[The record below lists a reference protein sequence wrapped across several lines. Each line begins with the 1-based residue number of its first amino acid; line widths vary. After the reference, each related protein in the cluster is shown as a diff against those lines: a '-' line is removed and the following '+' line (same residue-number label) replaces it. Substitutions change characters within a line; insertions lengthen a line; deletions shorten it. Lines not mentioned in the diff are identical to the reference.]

1 MDGSLAGGSHQAHEG
16 VSATASVDDAQIQKK
31 IDEEV
36 AIKLNQKLE
45 GLREQI
51 ISEQEEKMRQAI
63 QEAMNQSQKQLQDKQ
78 KEQQAMAAQQELELE
93 KARA

>member
-1 MDGSLAGGSHQAHEG
+1 M
-16 VSATASVDDAQIQKK
+16 SATASVDDAQIQKK

>member
-1 MDGSLAGGSHQAHEG
+1 MVGYFLVAFLHLVGFL
-16 VSATASVDDAQIQKK
+16 SV
-31 IDEEV
+31 DEEV

-63 QEAMNQSQKQLQDKQ
+63 QEAVN
-78 KEQQAMAAQQELELE
+78 
-93 KARA
+93 